1 MITVNATIHAAIE
14 KIWDCWTNPKHIVH
28 WNFASDDWLAPHA
41 TNDLQVGGKFN
52 YGMAAKDGS
61 FQFDF
66 EGIFSEIVPQEK
78 IAYALG
84 DGRKVMITFS
94 TINDNEILV
103 TESFDPED
111 ENTHELQAAGWQ
123 AILNNF
129 KKYVEGTD
137 I

>member
-1 MITVNATIHAAIE
+1 VITVNATIHAAIE
-14 KIWDCWTNPKHIVH
+14 KIWDCWTNPKQIVH
-28 WNFASDDWLAPHA
+28 WNFASDDWHAPHA
-41 TNDLQVGGKFN
+41 SNDLQVGGKFV
-52 YGMAAKDGS
+52 YSMAAKDGS

-129 KKYVEGTD
+129 KKYVETNSQ
-137 I
+137 